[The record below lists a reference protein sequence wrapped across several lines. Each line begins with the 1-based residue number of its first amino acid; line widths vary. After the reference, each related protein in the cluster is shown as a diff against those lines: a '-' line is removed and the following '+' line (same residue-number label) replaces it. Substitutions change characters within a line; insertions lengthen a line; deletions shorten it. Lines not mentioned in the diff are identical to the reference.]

1 MKLSSLVNNET
12 LLSSDHGTIKVCP
25 GNTSVELTC
34 VAHNVT
40 ELVWSR
46 NNETIHQFHVQSDLL
61 IPIINGP
68 YTAYLDSNTR
78 VDNKNRF
85 TIVTSKLTVTVM
97 TSNDHLITADQIE
110 CKAFRGAT
118 QVDNDSIIISFY
130 PIGKLVNIICI
141 SIAVCH

>member
-1 MKLSSLVNNET
+1 MNNET
-12 LLSSDHGTIKVCP
+12 LLSSDRGTIRVCP
-25 GNTSVELTC
+25 GNTSVELIC

-46 NNETIHQFHVQSDLL
+46 NNETFHQFHVQSDLL
-61 IPIINGP
+61 IPIIVGP
-68 YTAYLDSNTR
+68 YTVYLDSNTR

-97 TSNDHLITADQIE
+97 TSNNHNITADQIE
-110 CKAFRGAT
+110 CQAFSGTT
-118 QVDNDSIIISFY
+118 QVDNDSIIISYY
-130 PIGKLVNIICI
+130 PIGKLKNTICI